1 MQTLKSLIEIIE
13 FQQANDISRL
23 NMRLCDYPTVKR
35 RISDRDHKAT
45 LAKVYF
51 MIFDELIFF
60 ERMQLELEHS
70 RNFQGCENIHSVF

>member
-1 MQTLKSLIEIIE
+1 M
-13 FQQANDISRL
+13 N
-23 NMRLCDYPTVKR
+23 LCDYPTVKW

-60 ERMQLELEHS
+60 ERMQLE
-70 RNFQGCENIHSVF
+70 

>member
-23 NMRLCDYPTVKR
+23 KISLCDYPTVKR
-35 RISDRDHKAT
+35 RISDRDHGAT

-51 MIFDELIFF
+51 MILDEL
-60 ERMQLELEHS
+60 EYE
-70 RNFQGCENIHSVF
+70 

>member
-23 NMRLCDYPTVKR
+23 KMSLCDYLTVKR
-35 RISDRDHKAT
+35 RISDRDPKAT

-60 ERMQLELEHS
+60 ERMQLELEHA
-70 RNFQGCENIHSVF
+70 RF